1 MEVLRALVSHF
12 LGEIQYFLIL
22 KMLLR
27 HVLMIMCEFS
37 KGTLSSGAEQ
47 FKPFFQERS
56 VGKIPVQFPEAALL
70 IVYL

>member
-47 FKPFFQERS
+47 VKPFFGKEVLERY
-56 VGKIPVQFPEAALL
+56 QFSSQKQHF
-70 IVYL
+70 